1 MTADFSGFVGI
12 DWSGARGPRQ
22 PGIQLAEAGPGT
34 AAPHSIMAEDGRH
47 WGRGPVL
54 DWLIRRAAAA
64 DASAAGPVL
73 VGIDFA
79 FAHPF
84 VDEGAFYP
92 GLNGSPP
99 DAAALWAFVERHC
112 QDDPH
117 LYGGAMFAAPAVGD
131 YYLSPKHHFAPHY
144 RSRRRVTELAARAS
158 ARAPS
163 PTFKAIGADN
173 VATGSMAGM
182 RLIHALKAALG
193 PRLAVWPFDR
203 VATDAASQPAMVLVE
218 IFPSYYFHRVGMNPA
233 KKAAADPAFMSA
245 ALACYDSA
253 GVGPEFVPRGSDADE
268 ADAIISAAAL
278 RWFAAQPG
286 GWDAPEAA
294 ALEGWIFGVPAVT

>member
-112 QDDPH
+112 LDDPH

-131 YYLSPKHHFAPHY
+131 YYLSPKHHFASHY
-144 RSRRRVTELAARAS
+144 RSRRRATELAARAS
-158 ARAPS
+158 ACAPS

-203 VATDAASQPAMVLVE
+203 VTTRSATTGDGAGGDFLTTISIGSA
-218 IFPSYYFHRVGMNPA
+218 RTRR
-233 KKAAADPAFMSA
+233 KRAADPIYVS
-245 ALACYDSA
+245 LAGYDSA
-253 GVGPEFVPRGSDADE
+253 GVRPDSCRRPTRMRRMPSSPPPRVVRARPGMGGAAPQAGGCVRASRDGPP
-268 ADAIISAAAL
+268 
-278 RWFAAQPG
+278 
-286 GWDAPEAA
+286 
-294 ALEGWIFGVPAVT
+294 

>member
-1 MTADFSGFVGI
+1 MTADFAGFIGI
-12 DWSGARGPRQ
+12 DWSGARGPHQ
-22 PGIQLAEAGPGT
+22 PGIQLAEATPGT
-34 AAPHSIMAEDGRH
+34 AAPRSITPEDGRH
-47 WGRGPVL
+47 WGRDTVL
-54 DWLIRRAAAA
+54 DWLINRAGAARNR
-64 DASAAGPVL
+64 PLL

-92 GLNGSPP
+92 GLDGSPP

-112 QDDPH
+112 RHDPH
-117 LYGGAMFAAPAVGD
+117 LYGGAMFAAPDVGD
-131 YYLSPKHHFAPHY
+131 YYLSPKNHGAPRY
-144 RSRRRVTELAARAS
+144 RSRRRATELAARAS

-163 PTFKAIGADN
+163 PTFKAIGSDN

-182 RLIHALKAALG
+182 RLIHALRARLG

-203 VATDAASQPAMVLVE
+203 VATDEASQPAMVLVE

-245 ALACYDSA
+245 ALAGYDSA
-253 GVGPEFVPRGSDADE
+253 GVGPEFVPRGGDADE

-278 RWFAAQPG
+278 RWFAGQPG
-286 GWDAPEAA
+286 RWDAPDAA
-294 ALEGWIFGVPAVT
+294 AHEGWIFGVPVLN